1 MVAALQSPPE
11 HRSRPRPQARL
22 SRRLPTARVPA
33 RVVPLHDPGRTRV
46 EYATRLRLVP
56 DPVLRPARPRVTRS
70 KRASVYWR
78 RRLIAAALGLG
89 IALAAAHAG
98 TALGGSTTSTPERR
112 PHVINVVV
120 RPGDTLWTIA
130 QRVAPHSDPRKV
142 VDELAAARGSA
153 DVRAGDTIRVAI

>member
-11 HRSRPRPQARL
+11 HRPR
-22 SRRLPTARVPA
+22 RRRRPTARVPA

-70 KRASVYWR
+70 PGAPAFWR
-78 RRLIAAALGLG
+78 RRLMAAALGLG
-89 IALAAAHAG
+89 IVLAAAHAG

-112 PHVINVVV
+112 PHVVDVVV

-130 QRVAPHSDPRKV
+130 QRVAPDSDPRQV
-142 VDELAAARGSA
+142 VDDLAAERGTA
-153 DVRAGDTIRVAI
+153 DVRAGDTIRIAT

>member
-1 MVAALQSPPE
+1 MVAALQSPPQ
-11 HRSRPRPQARL
+11 HRPRP
-22 SRRLPTARVPA
+22 RRSAARVPA

-46 EYATRLRLVP
+46 EYAARLRVVP

-70 KRASVYWR
+70 PGASVFWR

-89 IALAAAHAG
+89 IVLAAAHAG

-112 PHVINVVV
+112 PHVVDVVV
-120 RPGDTLWTIA
+120 RPSDTLWTIA

-142 VDELAAARGSA
+142 VDELAAPRGTA

>member
-1 MVAALQSPPE
+1 MVQSVGV
-11 HRSRPRPQARL
+11 Q
-22 SRRLPTARVPA
+22 
-33 RVVPLHDPGRTRV
+33 PG
-46 EYATRLRLVP
+46 
-56 DPVLRPARPRVTRS
+56 TRS
-70 KRASVYWR
+70 V
-78 RRLIAAALGLG
+78 
-89 IALAAAHAG
+89 LAPIGGQGSEG

-142 VDELAAARGSA
+142 VDGLAAARGTA

>member
-11 HRSRPRPQARL
+11 QRPRPRR
-22 SRRLPTARVPA
+22 SRSTAQVPA

-46 EYATRLRLVP
+46 EYATRLRVVP

-70 KRASVYWR
+70 PGPSVFWR
-78 RRLIAAALGLG
+78 RRLMAAALGLG
-89 IALAAAHAG
+89 IVLAAAHAG

-112 PHVINVVV
+112 PHVVNVVV
-120 RPGDTLWTIA
+120 RPGDSLWTIA
-130 QRVAPHSDPRKV
+130 QRVAPDSDPRNV
-142 VDELAAARGSA
+142 VDALAAERGTA

>member
-11 HRSRPRPQARL
+11 SRPRP
-22 SRRLPTARVPA
+22 RRSAARVPA
-33 RVVPLHDPGRTRV
+33 RVVPLHDPGRRRV
-46 EYATRLRLVP
+46 EYAARLRVVP

-70 KRASVYWR
+70 PGASVFWR

-89 IALAAAHAG
+89 IVLAAAHAG

-112 PHVINVVV
+112 PHVVEVVV
-120 RPGDTLWTIA
+120 HPGDTLWTIA
-130 QRVAPHSDPRKV
+130 QRVAPYSDPRQV
-142 VDELAAARGSA
+142 VDDLAAERGTA

>member
-11 HRSRPRPQARL
+11 PRPRPHRPRPA
-22 SRRLPTARVPA
+22 ARVPA

-70 KRASVYWR
+70 PGAPVFWR

-89 IALAAAHAG
+89 IVLAAAHAG

-112 PHVINVVV
+112 PHVVDILV

-130 QRVAPHSDPRKV
+130 QRVAPAADPRKL
-142 VDELAAARGSA
+142 VDDLAAARGTA